1 MYGYQKTVRLVM
13 FEYLLVLLFHVV
25 YGYFKFGT
33 DIGLIVLIVSCIMIS
48 ISFIISLLVK
58 NEDFVVYS
66 LFVSIAIST
75 TVIGC
80 AEHTLAHSILIFLAV
95 TAGFTIFMQEKYILF
110 SFVCSCICLLAYAL
124 FLKEQL
130 YYAVDSMLIYTF
142 YCLVY
147 IIASVNMYIVVK
159 SAHEYNKGMAE
170 KAEEAERANESKM
183 LFLANMSHEIR
194 TPMNAISGMAELSL
208 NEDLTPQARE
218 NLENIRNSSKVLLAV
233 VNDILDYSKMESGMM
248 DIVPVTYS
256 LSHLIKETVNMMMIR
271 LSDKNVELKYTI
283 QKELPDVY
291 FGDEIRFR
299 QILFNLLSNAIK
311 FTDNGYI
318 LLDVSG
324 EIVKED
330 TAKLIVSV
338 TDSGIGIR
346 KEDLQRLFT
355 SFQQLD
361 SHKSHVRE
369 GTGLGLAICRELVS
383 LMGGE
388 ITVESTYGVG
398 SKFTFTLIQ
407 KISNKKE
414 IAVFSN
420 SANKDEETKL
430 KVNNAKVLIVDDNA
444 VNLKVAQGLL
454 KTFNLTVDTCKSG
467 RECLEL
473 MKKNRDYDLVFLD
486 HMMPEL
492 DGIETLNLIRADS
505 DEYMKKV
512 PIVALTANVMNGVR
526 DMFISEGFNDYVP
539 KPIDMVWVNSILR
552 KYIPIEKQS

>member
-13 FEYLLVLLFHVV
+13 LEYLLVLLFHVV

-147 IIASVNMYIVVK
+147 VTASVNMYIVVK

-256 LSHLIKETVNMMMIR
+256 LSHLIKETVNMMQIR

-299 QILFNLLSNAIK
+299 QILFNLLS
-311 FTDNGYI
+311 
-318 LLDVSG
+318 
-324 EIVKED
+324 
-330 TAKLIVSV
+330 
-338 TDSGIGIR
+338 
-346 KEDLQRLFT
+346 
-355 SFQQLD
+355 
-361 SHKSHVRE
+361 
-369 GTGLGLAICRELVS
+369 
-383 LMGGE
+383 
-388 ITVESTYGVG
+388 
-398 SKFTFTLIQ
+398 
-407 KISNKKE
+407 
-414 IAVFSN
+414 
-420 SANKDEETKL
+420 
-430 KVNNAKVLIVDDNA
+430 
-444 VNLKVAQGLL
+444 
-454 KTFNLTVDTCKSG
+454 
-467 RECLEL
+467 
-473 MKKNRDYDLVFLD
+473 
-486 HMMPEL
+486 
-492 DGIETLNLIRADS
+492 
-505 DEYMKKV
+505 
-512 PIVALTANVMNGVR
+512 
-526 DMFISEGFNDYVP
+526 MFIKTS
-539 KPIDMVWVNSILR
+539 K
-552 KYIPIEKQS
+552 